1 MKCASFFI
9 LGFTLFAVFAS
20 PAQARRFRIPIPF
33 FFGGETIDLV
43 YDLPN
48 EQPFVRDG
56 KFLDIGYLN
65 SRNGNAYVLYHGD
78 RYTKLSDGDIALFTG
93 ILGFDPTAEH
103 RAQHASGTE
112 SETVKPQAKPTP
124 PNAET
129 HNDNMIV
136 RQPGE
141 TREDF
146 AARTKAFV
154 EAHRSSSGQGTSRN
168 HNGASRSASIWFGFL
183 PVIGYVAILF
193 FLARTFLRRVG
204 GWAGSLNRGASRDN
218 EFSETANAAIDERT
232 ANLMNKPSPVISS
245 QSYVADRAERYVSAR
260 AVSGGMAART
270 FGRRNA

>member
-9 LGFTLFAVFAS
+9 LGFTLFSVFAS
-20 PAQARRFRIPIPF
+20 PAEARRFRIPIPF
-33 FFGGETIDLV
+33 FFGGESIDLV

-65 SRNGNAYVLYHGD
+65 SSKGNAYVLYHGD

-103 RAQHASGTE
+103 RAQHASGNEDKSTQQAELARPKTQTE
-112 SETVKPQAKPTP
+112 SG
-124 PNAET
+124 NS
-129 HNDNMIV
+129 IV

-141 TREDF
+141 TRKDF
-146 AARTKAFV
+146 AARVKVFAD
-154 EAHRSSSGQGTSRN
+154 AHRSSAVQGSAHGRNDTS
-168 HNGASRSASIWFGFL
+168 SSASFWFGFL

-193 FLARTFLRRVG
+193 FLARTVLRRMG
-204 GWAGSLNRGASRDN
+204 RLLSLRSAPDTDFAES
-218 EFSETANAAIDERT
+218 ANAAIDVRA
-232 ANLMNKPSPVISS
+232 ANRMATCHPEISPAAYAASH
-245 QSYVADRAERYVSAR
+245 AERYTSGCTA
-260 AVSGGMAART
+260 SGGTPVRS